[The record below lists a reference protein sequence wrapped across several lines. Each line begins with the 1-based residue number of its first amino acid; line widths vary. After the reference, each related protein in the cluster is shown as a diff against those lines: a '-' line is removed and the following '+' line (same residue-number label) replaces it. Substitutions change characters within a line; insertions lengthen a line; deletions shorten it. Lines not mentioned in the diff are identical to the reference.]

1 MAVTSN
7 DAKARLEHERAETV
21 ELIASLSQQFDEVVE
36 SIVDVANDDEH
47 DPEGHTIAVER
58 QQLAGLLSDARLHLV
73 EVNDAVGRLS
83 DGTYGQCESCGSP
96 VGNERLAALP
106 ATRTCVECAV

>member
-1 MAVTSN
+1 MAATTD
-7 DAKARLEHERAETV
+7 DAKAMLENERAETV
-21 ELIASLSQQFDEVVE
+21 EQIASLSQQFDEVVE
-36 SIVDVANDDEH
+36 SIIDVANDDEH

-58 QQLAGLLSDARLHLV
+58 QQLAGLLRDARLHLV
-73 EVNDAVGRLS
+73 EVNDAVGRLA

-106 ATRTCVECAV
+106 AARTCVECAV